1 MKSPKLKLTLD
12 PEVSLGKR
20 QELPLPK
27 LSHPEQE
34 EDEMKHRRV
43 SLVAFFDTARKLK
56 DGTGSIKLRITYNR
70 VPKYYSTGM
79 IVSEADYRNICSN
92 RPRLELRDKKRFV
105 FSYLKKAH
113 DIIVG
118 LDEFSFDGFDKKYKS
133 NRKSNDILSYFD
145 NYIEQ
150 LKQEN
155 RYGNAE
161 SYLCAKNK
169 LMQFAKISTI
179 TFDSIDVAFLVR
191 FEKWMLSGK
200 CGPTTVGF
208 YCRCIK
214 KLYNDAIR
222 YEDVKREKYPFGDIK
237 KGLYTP
243 PQPRNIKKA
252 LPVAALKKIIEY
264 QPTEGSLEHYYRDI
278 WVFSYLSNGINMKDI
293 CLLKYK
299 DFHGDSIH
307 FERAK
312 TINTC
317 RRSKP
322 ISIFLI
328 DQSSAIISRW
338 CNPKIDQDTYIFP
351 ILNGIASVEKQRDKV
366 KLFTKM
372 VNKYIKRIAVE
383 VGIEDKIST
392 YSARHSFATVLKRSG
407 TNLAYISEA
416 LGHNNLKTTESYL
429 DSFEDDTRKANTL
442 KLLEL

>member
-1 MKSPKLKLTLD
+1 MKLNKVKHEPVESTEKHY
-12 PEVSLGKR
+12 
-20 QELPLPK
+20 ELPLPK
-27 LSHPEQE
+27 LSHPEQD
-34 EDEMKHRRV
+34 EDEMKQRRV

-56 DGTGSIKLRITYNR
+56 DGSGSIKLRITYNR
-70 VPKYYSTGM
+70 IPKYYSTGV
-79 IVSEADYRNICSN
+79 IVNEADYKSICSN
-92 RPRLELRDKKRFV
+92 KPRLELRDKKRFV
-105 FSYLKKAH
+105 FSCLKRAY
-113 DIIVG
+113 DIIIE
-118 LDEFSFDGFDKKYKS
+118 LDEFSFSAFDKKYKS
-133 NRKSNDILSYFD
+133 NRKSNEILSHFD
-145 NYIEQ
+145 SYIEQ
-150 LKQEN
+150 MKEEN

-161 SYLCAKNK
+161 SYWCAKNK
-169 LMQFAKISTI
+169 LMAFTKCSSIPFET
-179 TFDSIDVAFLVR
+179 IDVAFLKR
-191 FEKWMLSGK
+191 FEKWMIAGK

-214 KLYNDAIR
+214 KLYNDAVR
-222 YEDVKREKYPFGDIK
+222 EGDVKREKYPFGDIK

-243 PQPRNIKKA
+243 PEPRNIKKA
-252 LPVAALKKIIEY
+252 LPLSALKKIVEY
-264 QPTEGSLEHYYRDI
+264 QPAEGSPEHYYRDI
-278 WVFSYLSNGINMKDI
+278 WVFSYLGNGINMKDI

-312 TINTC
+312 TINTS

-322 ISIFLI
+322 ISISLI
-328 DQSSAIISRW
+328 DQSNAIIARW
-338 CNPKIDQDTYIFP
+338 CNPKVDQDTYIFP
-351 ILNGIASVEKQRDKV
+351 ILNGIESVEKQRDKV

-372 VNKYIKRIAVE
+372 VNKYIKRIAKK

-429 DSFEDDTRKANTL
+429 DSFEDETRKTNTL